1 MTDKETTVL
10 LPGSYDPPTLG
21 HLSLIKRAARQY
33 GRVLAVAFVNPNKTY
48 LFTPE
53 ERVQMLSRMTA
64 QLENVRTDFSEGLV
78 IDYAKK
84 HGATLLIKGY
94 RNEADLAYEQTQAD
108 WNLENGGIR
117 TLLWP
122 AEDGLAA
129 VSSTAARAALSEG
142 ESTEGLLSDAV
153 RDFVINK
160 KREKT

>member
-21 HLSLIKRAARQY
+21 HLSLIERAARQY